1 MSDIYERAEA
11 ELDQAAVR
19 FTNEKAKLFRG
30 DGAAIY
36 ADAVY
41 QEKLTAI
48 TDELHAVAE
57 QLHGVAEREIAEVGR
72 RREAE
77 HDDPIGQLTVQE
89 QQAASSRALFVKEDA
104 MLLSLPDL
112 VKRLR
117 GVNAAGKDKVSSYLW
132 SRYARQRIES
142 INRGELASGNPK
154 DPATRGHLGE
164 LTDAITTLE
173 ESIGGK
179 ANTPLERAQAAQRIT
194 DARRFQ
200 SKLGDCV
207 RDLDGSKERLM
218 QEMRQKY
225 AAY

>member
-1 MSDIYERAEA
+1 MGDIYEQAEA

-30 DGAAIY
+30 DGSAIY

-89 QQAASSRALFVKEDA
+89 QQAASGRALFVREDA
-104 MLLSLPDL
+104 MLLALPDL

-117 GVNAAGKDKVSSYLW
+117 GVNAAGKDTVSSYLW

-154 DPATRGHLGE
+154 DPATRGHLRD

-173 ESIGGK
+173 ERIGGK
-179 ANTPLERAQAAQRIT
+179 ANTPLERAQAAQRVT

-200 SKLGDCV
+200 SQLGDRV
-207 RDLDGSKERLM
+207 RDRDGSKERLM